1 MVAAQMQSGKCKVF
15 ISFSAGPIKSIRFNL
30 VVGDSCGDYLTLKLP
45 FQDLRPKGFDGN
57 KVDEQ
62 SQSCIRVISS
72 GVVLHISQRLGPC
85 KLLDAAL
92 RRTLGTSAVAVRRPS
107 QI

>member
-1 MVAAQMQSGKCKVF
+1 MQSGKCKVF

-30 VVGDSCGDYLTLKLP
+30 VVGDYLTLKLL
-45 FQDLRPKGFDGN
+45 FQDLHPKGIDGN

-62 SQSCIRVISS
+62 SQSCIRVILS

-85 KLLDAAL
+85 KVVSYLLLCMLD
-92 RRTLGTSAVAVRRPS
+92 TSVVAVRWSP